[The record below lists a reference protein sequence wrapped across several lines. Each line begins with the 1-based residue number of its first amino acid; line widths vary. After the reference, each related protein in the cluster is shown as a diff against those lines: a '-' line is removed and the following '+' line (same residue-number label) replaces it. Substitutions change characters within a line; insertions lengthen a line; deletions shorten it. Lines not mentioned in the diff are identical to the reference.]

1 MHCVKANSGTGGHLS
16 SLGKANLQADRIVC
30 TNLLAIGKPLAS
42 EVTLLGLS
50 SVYLSKVTLKLNHE
64 E

>member
-16 SLGKANLQADRIVC
+16 SLGKANLQADRIIC
-30 TNLLAIGKPLAS
+30 LDLLVIAKPVAS

-50 SVYLSKVTLKLNHE
+50 LVYLSKVTLKVNP
-64 E
+64 